1 MPVNDYDAA
10 ERSDAQVNALR
21 EEIVV
26 PIVEERIVPE
36 VRQVDLGEVRVH
48 KHVEAHE
55 ETAELSLTRDDL
67 VIQRVEINEPIQ
79 TPAKTRQEGEW
90 LVIPVMKEVVVVQK
104 QLMLVEEVRIKRS
117 QVQKDHVVRETVRHE
132 RVEIEDDS
140 VAGRRA
146 DATPI
151 ASSTS

>member
-1 MPVNDYDAA
+1 
-10 ERSDAQVNALR
+10 
-21 EEIVV
+21 
-26 PIVEERIVPE
+26 
-36 VRQVDLGEVRVH
+36 
-48 KHVEAHE
+48 
-55 ETAELSLTRDDL
+55 
-67 VIQRVEINEPIQ
+67 
-79 TPAKTRQEGEW
+79 W

-117 QVQKDHVVRETVRHE
+117 QVQKDHVVRETVRRE

-140 VAGRRA
+140 VDGRRA